1 MNLMLDS
8 KIKEMIPSYGLKLN
22 EHEEVYNAVNK
33 EVRKIFKCEIIEKQ
47 VVSFLTLPVFV

>member
-1 MNLMLDS
+1 MNLMP

-33 EVRKIFKCEIIEKQ
+33 EVRKYLNVK
-47 VVSFLTLPVFV
+47 

>member
-1 MNLMLDS
+1 MLDVLKRCYKNEFDDKKK

-33 EVRKIFKCEIIEKQ
+33 EVRKYLNVK
-47 VVSFLTLPVFV
+47 